1 MIAKPSAQQSSGAVS
16 RGSASQLPLILR
28 LVATLVLVGGYYW
41 FEQPLAE
48 YGAGFYSRM
57 TGQALDAA
65 NRSPRIIA
73 ATAMMLALVAIWW
86 RLVKTDPR
94 YQGPLLVT
102 TILVLGD
109 AAFGILESHTLPEWL
124 RDLTGGQLT
133 SFSPTFVTIVVT
145 IVAEL
150 FLGRFFWG
158 KLPHLASSYI
168 SGISAG
174 ILIKSPE
181 LWPFV
186 MCALISITSKY
197 VLRIGN
203 RHIWNP
209 TNFGV
214 SMMLFLAPAS
224 VASLSVQAGNNGWAV
239 LVIWLLGGMIMYR
252 LGLWHIP
259 LTFIAAFVPLAVLR
273 SYALDIM
280 EPQRGGDWQG
290 HSWLTELAPITSPM
304 FQLFIFFMIT
314 DPKTI
319 VRGKSKQVFVV
330 LLVAVMETILRLAFK
345 DIYSLFHA
353 LFIVGPVANLIEI
366 YVERKKKSA
375 AAQTKAPAEA
385 ATSTQIQP
393 KAQNPEV
400 PALR

>member
-1 MIAKPSAQQSSGAVS
+1 MIAKSPAGPAGYS
-16 RGSASQLPLILR
+16 RPRLILQ
-28 LVATLVLVGGYYW
+28 LAATAVLVGGYYW
-41 FEQPLAE
+41 FQEPISE
-48 YGAGFYSRM
+48 FGAGLLSRV
-57 TGQALDAA
+57 TGQAVGAA
-65 NRSPRIIA
+65 NHTPRILA
-73 ATAMMLALVAIWW
+73 ASLMMMGLVAIWW
-86 RLVKTDPR
+86 RLVKSDPR

-109 AAFGILESHTLPEWL
+109 AAFGILESHTSPAWL
-124 RDLTGGQLT
+124 RELTGGKLT
-133 SFSPTFVTIVVT
+133 TYSPTFVTIIVT
-145 IVAEL
+145 VFAEL
-150 FLGRFFWG
+150 ILGRFYWG
-158 KLPHLASSYI
+158 KWPHLASGYI

-197 VLRIGN
+197 VLRIGS

-214 SMMLFLAPAS
+214 SMMLFLAYSS

-239 LVIWLLGGMIMYR
+239 VVIWVLGGMIMYR

-259 LTFIAAFVPLAVLR
+259 LTFIAAFVPLAFLR
-273 SYALDIM
+273 SVALDMM
-280 EPQRGGDWQG
+280 EPQALHPWE
-290 HSWLTELAPITSPM
+290 TELAPITSPM

-319 VRGKSKQVFVV
+319 VRGKGKQVIVV
-330 LLVAVMETILRLAFK
+330 VLVAVMETVLRLAVK

-366 YVERKKKSA
+366 YADRKKKAATAAKA
-375 AAQTKAPAEA
+375 AAAR
-385 ATSTQIQP
+385 STMEIQP
-393 KAQNPEV
+393 SAPSAEV